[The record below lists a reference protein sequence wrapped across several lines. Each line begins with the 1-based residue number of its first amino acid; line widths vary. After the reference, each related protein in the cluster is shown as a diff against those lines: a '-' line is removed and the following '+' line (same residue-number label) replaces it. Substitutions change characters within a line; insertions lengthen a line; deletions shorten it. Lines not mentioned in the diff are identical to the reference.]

1 MPIAPSAE
9 WVEEL
14 RGTLPELPWARRSAD
29 RRPSGALTDE
39 ELRDLV
45 NAGAL
50 DLVEATVAAGAP
62 AGEARSWW
70 VAYLTQQA
78 NTRERRARPTCRSP
92 RRRWRG

>member
-14 RGTLPELPWARRSAD
+14 RATLPELPCARRA
-29 RRPSGALTDE
+29 RLQAEWGLTDP

-50 DLVEATVAAGAP
+50 DLVADTVAAGAP
-62 AGEARSWW
+62 PAEAR
-70 VAYLTQQA
+70 
-78 NTRERRARPTCRSP
+78 
-92 RRRWRG
+92 

>member
-1 MPIAPSAE
+1 MPIAPPAE

-14 RGTLPELPWARRSAD
+14 RATLPELPWARRARVKAEWGLSD
-29 RRPSGALTDE
+29 P

-50 DLVEATVAAGAP
+50 DLIAATVAAGAP
-62 AGEARSWW
+62 PAEARSWW
-70 VAYLTQQA
+70 VVVPGAAGQHP
-78 NTRERRARPTCRSP
+78 RRRAASACRSR